1 MQGKEASEQETKAK
15 SSVGIDVSKCWLDIC
30 VLPAEQRLRV
40 LNSCAGIRQLKRWL
54 ERFDIVLIVI
64 EATGKWHR
72 HLHRS
77 LVASAIPVAVA
88 DPFRVRMFAKAQG
101 IFAKTDRLD
110 ARVLAMFAAMMTP
123 SLRAPASQVMAEL
136 AELVAARA
144 NAVEAQAALKNQ
156 LCTAESKFL
165 KRQLQRRLVRAG
177 KDIAELEGEILKRI
191 EADDG
196 LARRY
201 AILTSIPGMAFV
213 AATTI
218 IAWLAEIGSLTAKQ
232 VGMLAGLAPIA
243 NQSGERDG
251 VRVIWGGRPAV
262 RRVLYL
268 AALSATRFNADMK
281 AFYRRLRA
289 SGKPPK
295 VALIAVARK
304 LAVLANTLVS
314 QDRTWEMRTPK
325 HA

>member
-156 LCTAESKFL
+156 LCTAESKSQTSAPAAPCQS
-165 KRQLQRRLVRAG
+165 RQGYRRTRRRDSQAHRGRRWPGQALRHPHFDPGYGVCCCHNHHR
-177 KDIAELEGEILKRI
+177 
-191 EADDG
+191 
-196 LARRY
+196 LARRDRQLDRQ
-201 AILTSIPGMAFV
+201 AGRHARRPRPDRKSIGRARWRSRHLGRTTCRAPCSLSRSPQRHSLQCRHEGLLPASQGQRK
-213 AATTI
+213 AT
-218 IAWLAEIGSLTAKQ
+218 ES
-232 VGMLAGLAPIA
+232 
-243 NQSGERDG
+243 
-251 VRVIWGGRPAV
+251 RP
-262 RRVLYL
+262 
-268 AALSATRFNADMK
+268 
-281 AFYRRLRA
+281 YRRR
-289 SGKPPK
+289 
-295 VALIAVARK
+295 
-304 LAVLANTLVS
+304 
-314 QDRTWEMRTPK
+314 
-325 HA
+325 